1 MMNPRSRQVIWFA
14 AIYLMSIGAV
24 AIVTL
29 VIRTV
34 LRRIM

>member
-1 MMNPRSRQVIWFA
+1 MNPRSRQVIWFA
-14 AIYLMSIGAV
+14 AIYLMSIGV
-24 AIVTL
+24 IAIVTL

>member
-1 MMNPRSRQVIWFA
+1 MNPRSRQVIWFA
-14 AIYLMSIGAV
+14 AIYLMSIGAI

>member
-1 MMNPRSRQVIWFA
+1 MNPRSRQVIWFA
-14 AIYLMSIGAV
+14 AIYLMSIGAI

-29 VIRTV
+29 AIRTV

>member
-1 MMNPRSRQVIWFA
+1 MMNSRSRQVIWFA
-14 AIYLMSIGAV
+14 AIYLMSIGAI

>member
-1 MMNPRSRQVIWFA
+1 VIWFA
-14 AIYLMSIGAV
+14 AIYLMSIGAI

>member
-34 LRRIM
+34 LRRII

>member
-1 MMNPRSRQVIWFA
+1 MNPRSRQVIWFA

>member
-14 AIYLMSIGAV
+14 AIYLMSIGAI